1 MITQIIDDNVTI
13 NYREPLTEADVE
25 KELSQVHWLRSA
37 DEYPAPISPGTK
49 WPSESKAPWRQIESY
64 TLGKDQSCRLFQ
76 AIRARSKCGKGQT
89 VALILGIPTIVKAK
103 SRLIRALV
111 SVW

>member
-1 MITQIIDDNVTI
+1 MNI
-13 NYREPLTEADVE
+13 L
-25 KELSQVHWLRSA
+25 
-37 DEYPAPISPGTK
+37 
-49 WPSESKAPWRQIESY
+49 WPSEKKVPWKQIESY
-64 TLGKDQSCRLFQ
+64 TLGKNESCRLFQ

-89 VALILGIPTIVKAK
+89 VALICDIPTIVKAK